1 MSSLPALAA
10 APSLRAFWLR
20 MAPALFVV
28 FWSTGFIGAKLG
40 LPFAGPMSFL
50 FARFALVTLL
60 MLAVSLA
67 TGAAWPAGW
76 REAGHIA
83 VVGALLQGIYLG
95 GVFISISAGVSAGLT
110 ALIVGLQPLLTAALA
125 GTALG
130 EHVTARQWL
139 GCILG
144 LVGVALVVAKKL
156 SFDAHHVFGATSAA
170 VALIGITLGTL
181 YQKRFCSGMDLR
193 SGTVIQNGVAAA
205 IMLAGVLLFEG
216 MRITWSGTFV
226 FALVWVVLVL
236 SIGATLLLFVLLRR
250 GAAAPVTSLFYL
262 VPPVT
267 ALMAF
272 LLFGETL
279 GPTALLGMALAVLG
293 VALVNR
299 R

>member
-1 MSSLPALAA
+1 MSSSSALAA
-10 APSLRAFWLR
+10 APSLRVFGLR
-20 MAPALFVV
+20 LAPALFVV

-95 GVFISISAGVSAGLT
+95 GVFISIAAGVSAGLT

-125 GTALG
+125 GAVLG
-130 EHVTARQWL
+130 ERVTARQWL

-144 LVGVALVVAKKL
+144 LVGVALVVANKL

-170 VALIGITLGTL
+170 AALIGITLGTL

-205 IMLAGVLLFEG
+205 VMLAGVLLFEG
-216 MRITWSGTFV
+216 MRISGSGTFV

-236 SIGATLLLFVLLRR
+236 SIGATLLLFMLLRR

>member
-1 MSSLPALAA
+1 MSSPSALAA
-10 APSLRAFWLR
+10 APSLRASGLR
-20 MAPALFVV
+20 LAPALFVV
-28 FWSTGFIGAKLG
+28 LWSTGFIGAKLG

-50 FARFALVTLL
+50 FTRFALVTVL

-95 GVFISISAGVSAGLT
+95 GVFISIAAGVSAGLA

-125 GTALG
+125 GAMLG
-130 EHVTARQWL
+130 EHVSPRQWL
-139 GCILG
+139 GCALG
-144 LVGVALVVAKKL
+144 LIGVALVVANKL
-156 SFDAHHVFGATSAA
+156 SFDVHHVFGAASAA

-205 IMLAGVLLFEG
+205 IMLAGALLFEG
-216 MRITWSGTFV
+216 LRITWSGTFA

-236 SIGATLLLFVLLRR
+236 SIGATLLLFILLRR

-279 GPTALLGMALAVLG
+279 GPAALLGMGLAVLG

>member
-1 MSSLPALAA
+1 M
-10 APSLRAFWLR
+10 
-20 MAPALFVV
+20 V

-50 FARFALVTLL
+50 FARFSLVTLL

-76 REAGHIA
+76 REAAHIA

-95 GVFISISAGVSAGLT
+95 GVFISIAAGVSTGLT

-125 GTALG
+125 GAVLG
-130 EHVTARQWL
+130 ERVTVRQWL

-236 SIGATLLLFVLLRR
+236 SIGATLLLFMLLRR

-279 GPTALLGMALAVLG
+279 SPTALLGMGLAVLG